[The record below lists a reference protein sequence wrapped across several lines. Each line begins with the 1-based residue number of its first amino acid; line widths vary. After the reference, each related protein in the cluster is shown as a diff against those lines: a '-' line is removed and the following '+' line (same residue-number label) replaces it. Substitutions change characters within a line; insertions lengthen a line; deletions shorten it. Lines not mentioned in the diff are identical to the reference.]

1 MSYSCTY
8 RTNIR
13 RIHAMNIY
21 SVRQKRKSRKNK
33 SPKMNENKTPRN
45 RTPNDPLTSE
55 EANLLLKSID
65 NTPDYALVLTGLY
78 TGMRISEISSLEE
91 ISIVEKEKRIHIW
104 DEKKDQYRD
113 IYVPGDALS
122 ALKRH
127 INGMTRGKDPRLFP
141 FSHKTIERKI
151 QMWTE
156 KALGKRKSWHAVRH
170 TYISLSRELG
180 LPMEIVIAN
189 TGDSPATILKYYSK
203 PSPQF
208 IRKEIEEK
216 KLYEVK

>member
-1 MSYSCTY
+1 
-8 RTNIR
+8 
-13 RIHAMNIY
+13 MNIY

-45 RTPNDPLTSE
+45 RTSNDPLTSE

-113 IYVPGDALS
+113 IYIPGDALS

-127 INGMTRGKDPRLFP
+127 ISGMTRGKDPRLFP
-141 FSHKTIERKI
+141 YSHKTIERKI
-151 QMWTE
+151 QAWTE
-156 KALGKRKSWHAVRH
+156 RALGKRKSWHAIRH
-170 TYISLSRELG
+170 TYISLSREFG
-180 LPMEIVIAN
+180 ISMETVMQN
-189 TGDSPATILKYYSK
+189 TGDAAATILKYYSK
-203 PSPQF
+203 PSPEF

-216 KLYEVK
+216 KLFEVN